1 MSIEQEEPQF
11 EEDLLVSE
19 SEKLQVYL
27 GAFDGPIDMLLG
39 LARDQK
45 VDLAKISILALA
57 NQYLD
62 FVEKAQKLRLEL
74 AADYLVM
81 AAWLAYLKSR
91 LLIPKEEE
99 PQSPEPSANEVAEAL
114 QFQLRRLE
122 AMRKVANDLFEL
134 PKLGEAIFPRGNPE
148 GLRTTYVSKYDMT
161 LYDILNSYG
170 AITKRNND
178 SVYNLKPIKL
188 YSIDEAIDKFES
200 MLGKIAE
207 EWLSLYMF
215 LPKAKSDDDEI
226 VRRSAIAT
234 TLSGALEMVKRG
246 LFEIMQDG
254 NFSQIYIRKPSDKKE
269 QEVVEEDHIS
279 FDGAEIVENQIDENE
294 ETKEEVEIE
303 EENKAEEENDNNG
316 K

>member
-1 MSIEQEEPQF
+1 MSEVEDEPQF

-19 SEKLQVYL
+19 EEKLKVYL
-27 GAFDGPIDMLLG
+27 GAFDGPIDMLLN

-45 VDLAKISILALA
+45 VDIAKISILDLA

-62 FVEKAQKLRLEL
+62 FVEKARELRLEL

-99 PQSPEPSANEVAEAL
+99 KVEEPSANEMAEAL

-122 AMRKVANDLFEL
+122 AMRKVSNDLFNL
-134 PKLGEAIFPRGNPE
+134 PKLGEHIFPRGNPE
-148 GLRTTYVSKYDMT
+148 GLRTTYISKYDMT
-161 LYDILNSYG
+161 LFDILNSYG
-170 AITKRNND
+170 AITKRKD
-178 SVYNLKPIKL
+178 SSVYNLKPIKL
-188 YSIDEAIDKFES
+188 YSIDEAIEKFKT

-207 EWLSLYMF
+207 EWLSMNMF
-215 LPKAKSDDDEI
+215 LPKAKPDEDKI
-226 VRRSAIAT
+226 VKRSAIAT

-246 LFEIMQDG
+246 FFEIRQEG
-254 NFSQIYIRKPSDKKE
+254 NFNPIYIRKPSKPRDEETVE
-269 QEVVEEDHIS
+269 QEMEQEEAKHNPQSQEQLQTEEKSEEDNK
-279 FDGAEIVENQIDENE
+279 VEN
-294 ETKEEVEIE
+294 
-303 EENKAEEENDNNG
+303 NDDG

>member
-1 MSIEQEEPQF
+1 MIEEQEDLNF
-11 EEDLLVSE
+11 EEDIVVSE
-19 SEKLQVYL
+19 SEKLQLYL
-27 GAFDGPIDMLLG
+27 GAFDGPIDMLLS

-45 VDLAKISILALA
+45 VDLAKISILSLA

-91 LLIPKEEE
+91 LLIPKEETKKE
-99 PQSPEPSANEVAEAL
+99 EPSANEMAEAL

-134 PKLGEAIFPRGNPE
+134 PRLGESIFPRGNPE
-148 GLRTTYVSKYDMT
+148 GLRTTYISKYDMT

-170 AITKRNND
+170 AITKRKQN

-188 YSIDEAIDKFES
+188 YTIDDAIDRFEA
-200 MLGKIAE
+200 MLGKIARD
-207 EWLSLYMF
+207 WLSLSMF
-215 LPKAKSDDDEI
+215 IPKKKEDDKV

-246 LFEIMQDG
+246 FFEIRQEV
-254 NFSQIYIRKPSDKKE
+254 NFAPIFIRKPD
-269 QEVVEEDHIS
+269 EEHNQTHE
-279 FDGAEIVENQIDENE
+279 AEIESGVEADSLVENEITDDATAENI
-294 ETKEEVEIE
+294 TDAEVEDSNNE
-303 EENKAEEENDNNG
+303 DNENKEVKE
-316 K
+316 